1 MKAIAAI
8 LMLLTTK
15 LAAQWLVVKP
25 AEFEPL
31 TSLPWH
37 VEDATRETVLGAV
50 FREADADIRYR
61 VLGEYLKRV
70 PADDMPKVSESC
82 VPLEGTQNPDE
93 LVALFIR
100 SWAKRD
106 PLGCWDWTKKLF
118 QLTAIEHSVLGY
130 DSWNH
135 PRINAKNPASS
146 KDRSIRARGLL
157 QLDGAMG

>member
-1 MKAIAAI
+1 MKAIATI

-50 FREADADIRYR
+50 FREPDADIRYR

-70 PADDMPKVSESC
+70 PADDMA
-82 VPLEGTQNPDE
+82 N
-93 LVALFIR
+93 LVFRSKEHRTLTNWLRSSFAAGLSVIR
-100 SWAKRD
+100 SGA
-106 PLGCWDWTKKLF
+106 GIG
-118 QLTAIEHSVLGY
+118 Q
-130 DSWNH
+130 
-135 PRINAKNPASS
+135 
-146 KDRSIRARGLL
+146 RSCFS
-157 QLDGAMG
+157 